1 MPETQEEHDF
11 SLALKTQESRFAQ
24 SCCSD
29 AKGTSKDI
37 RAQVTVRRAV

>member
-1 MPETQEEHDF
+1 MLETQEERDF

-29 AKGTSKDI
+29 AKGTSKDN
-37 RAQVTVRRAV
+37 RAQVMVRRAV